1 MTDLTPAAQ
10 ARAELIEALGIEDGA
25 KWLDFM
31 QAVTRLLPDVLSVGR
46 PSADAIRRSLIG
58 QLGFTSWAEMIEAP
72 LDAGGLGWNIS
83 AWKAWRRAWAV
94 VQEHPWLLG
103 AGLSSSEVNTLAQE
117 CKREGLPFP
126 RSAEALETLRKAR
139 RSAQETRK
147 DESLLGLTQR
157 ANRAEKA
164 AQEAQDALLLARA
177 DVNALRAQLT
187 VLQERNES
195 LSRQLGHFASERSR
209 MACMSLWQRLLW
221 AFRGFP
227 SSTPPEVLEARRARR
242 ERQAAKKKASRAAG
256 SAQEGQ

>member
-1 MTDLTPAAQ
+1 MTIPSPAQ
-10 ARAELIEALGIEDGA
+10 ARAELLETLGTENGA
-25 KWLDFM
+25 SWVEFM
-31 QAVTRLLPDVLSVGR
+31 QTVTRLLPDVLSAGR
-46 PSADAIRRSLIG
+46 PSAEAIRGSLIG
-58 QLGFTSWAEMIEAP
+58 ELGFGSWADMIEAP

-103 AGLSSSEVNTLAQE
+103 AGLSSSEINTLAQE
-117 CKREGLPFP
+117 CKRDGLSFP
-126 RSAEALETLRKAR
+126 QSSEALETLRNAR
-139 RSAQETRK
+139 RSAQEARK
-147 DESLLGLTQR
+147 GESLAGAIR
-157 ANRAEKA
+157 RAESAEIA
-164 AQEAQDALLLARA
+164 AQAAEDALLLARA

-221 AFRGFP
+221 AFKGFP

-242 ERQAAKKKASRAAG
+242 QRQALKRKESRDAER
-256 SAQEGQ
+256 AQGDQ

>member
-1 MTDLTPAAQ
+1 MTALTPAAQ
-10 ARAELIEALGIEDGA
+10 ARAELIKALGIEDGA

-58 QLGFTSWAEMIEAP
+58 QFGFTSWAEMIEAP
-72 LDAGGLGWNIS
+72 LDAGGLGWNLS

-117 CKREGLPFP
+117 CKREGLAFP

-147 DESLLGLTQR
+147 DESLQGLTQR

-187 VLQERNES
+187 VAQERNEA
-195 LSRQLGHFASERSR
+195 LSRQLGRLGLERER
-209 MACMSLWQRLLW
+209 MAGMGLWQRLLW
-221 AFRGFP
+221 AVRGFP
-227 SSTPPEVLEARRARR
+227 AP
-242 ERQAAKKKASRAAG
+242 KA
-256 SAQEGQ
+256 